1 MHACPVF
8 TVARSGTSILRAFY
22 NTETGTREGVCM
34 FESIGNVHACVS
46 KNSRSV
52 HACMSR
58 TSGSVHAC
66 MSKTSGSVHACMSTT
81 SGRVHVCVSKTSG
94 SVHACV
100 SKISGSVH
108 THVSE
113 THISSTFPCTKRRKQ
128 SSAECCRHIK
138 VIPIPR
144 RSPFPSQ
151 TDTQTVSS
159 AFFEHGN
166 GDMHACL
173 RRG

>member
-46 KNSRSV
+46 KNSR
-52 HACMSR
+52 
-58 TSGSVHAC
+58 
-66 MSKTSGSVHACMSTT
+66 SVHACMSTT

-128 SSAECCRHIK
+128 SSADCCRRSK
-138 VIPIPR
+138 VFPIRIR
-144 RSPFPSQ
+144 RQ
-151 TDTQTVSS
+151 TCKKLCVLHKYTQTVFSV
-159 AFFEHGN
+159 FFVSGN
-166 GDMHACL
+166 SDMHACL
-173 RRG
+173 RR